1 MGILKSGN
9 KNRIG
14 TKLKDGQRTRPESRR
29 RFTGTPVSTTARRER
44 PMIGLKGEEREGVT
58 RTQGGGQD
66 VLSESESTTPH
77 TPDSMPVFWGDFPTG
92 AVLT

>member
-1 MGILKSGN
+1 
-9 KNRIG
+9 
-14 TKLKDGQRTRPESRR
+14 
-29 RFTGTPVSTTARRER
+29 
-44 PMIGLKGEEREGVT
+44 MIGLKGEEREGVT